1 MVRTLIEPG
10 KVREALAELPEGRVS
25 NGSAF
30 AICYENQHINRIKS
44 VRYENNI
51 PTGKGEYGSMDL
63 PFFIFNT
70 PFFRISI

>member
-44 VRYENNI
+44 VRYENNMGVALLRR
-51 PTGKGEYGSMDL
+51 PLLTVSGS
-63 PFFIFNT
+63 FCIV
-70 PFFRISI
+70 SY